1 MKRHEQIPIKLV
13 NRKHFHIE
21 RFWILAFGVYAM
33 AEILYWVLNYV
44 NYYNRCTEC
53 AQPLVYYT
61 FQALLN
67 LVLTGLVWYA
77 LNSFYRRNRL
87 MVVGLNIVVFLLH
100 YIAWIWLNYAAQ
112 KFGPEWLLHNAIF
125 HSTIKELIY
134 FSWFDIGKYV
144 LKVTAFYAMKFY
156 YDYRNS
162 EKQRIEL
169 AMINKDL
176 QLNLLKQQLSP
187 HFYFNTLNNLYGL
200 ARSNN
205 VQLSG
210 ALQQLSNIMHY
221 VIVECNQQRVSLQ
234 KEIDFLQSYIALEKL
249 RYEENTVI
257 DMQVEGKAN
266 GQTILP
272 LMLIQFV
279 ENAFKHGMKEKSE
292 QNWMKVK
299 LKIQDS
305 NLSFSVNNS
314 YYSPLSAEGI
324 GITSVRNHLNLQYE
338 GKYDMEMDR
347 VDGMFS
353 VNLQL
358 DLT

>member
-1 MKRHEQIPIKLV
+1 MQNYR
-13 NRKHFHIE
+13 RRFYIE
-21 RFWILAFGVYAM
+21 RFWIMAFCVYAI

-44 NYYNRCTEC
+44 NYFNRCTDC
-53 AQPLVYYT
+53 AQPVVYYI
-61 FQALLN
+61 FQALVN

-77 LNSFYRRNRL
+77 LNSFYGRNRL
-87 MVVGLNIVVFLLH
+87 VVIGLNIVVFLLH
-100 YIAWIWLNYAAQ
+100 YAVWIWLNYAVQ
-112 KFGPEWLLHNAIF
+112 KFGPEWLLHNATF
-125 HSTIKELIY
+125 HSTLTELIY
-134 FSWFDIGKYV
+134 FSWFDVGKYV

-156 YDYRNS
+156 YDYRTS
-162 EKQRIEL
+162 EKHRIEL
-169 AMINKDL
+169 AVINKDL

-205 VQLSG
+205 NKLSG

-249 RYEENTVI
+249 RYEEDTVI

-266 GQTILP
+266 RQTILP

-299 LKIQDS
+299 LKIMDS
-305 NLSFSVNNS
+305 NLSFSVDNS
-314 YYSPLSAEGI
+314 YYSPLSVEGI
-324 GITSVRNHLNLQYE
+324 GITSVRHHLNLQYE
-338 GKYDMEMDR
+338 GKYAMEMDR
-347 VDGMFS
+347 EDGMFS
-353 VNLQL
+353 VKLKL

>member
-1 MKRHEQIPIKLV
+1 VKNHEHMPVMREYRKR
-13 NRKHFHIE
+13 FHIE

-44 NYYNRCTEC
+44 NWYSRCTDC
-53 AQPLVYYT
+53 AQPVIYYIY
-61 FQALLN
+61 QALLN

-77 LNSFYRRNRL
+77 LNSFYRKNRL
-87 MVVGLNIVVFLLH
+87 VVIGLNIAVFLLH
-100 YIAWIWLNYAAQ
+100 YTIWIWLNYAVQ
-112 KFGPEWLLHNAIF
+112 KFGPEWLMRNATF

-205 VQLSG
+205 AKLSR

-221 VIVECNQQRVSLQ
+221 IIVECNQQRVGLQ

-257 DMQVEGKAN
+257 DMQVEGRAN

-292 QNWMKVK
+292 LNWMKVK
-299 LKIQDS
+299 LKIKDS
-305 NLSFSVNNS
+305 NLSFSVDNS

-324 GITSVRNHLNLQYE
+324 GITSVRHHLNLQYE
-338 GKYDMEMDR
+338 GKYDMEMER
-347 VDGMFS
+347 EDGMFS
-353 VNLQL
+353 VKLQL